1 MFFQTQEIQKEYR
14 RLDGICGLDTTYMP
28 IKRYRQKGKTVA
40 MCEFTSHSA
49 IPVQF
54 MFNLYYL
61 DWLPETDCIDVIR
74 HEYAHAAAAL
84 LFGPASLRGSGHGP
98 LWQRV
103 CAMVDCRPSPY
114 TYNLNVLEPLATKKQ
129 VKGPDLPGPM
139 LQMWCHHRTCGR
151 QPYCEGAEIRAE
163 LLELFL
169 PELRRAQIPPG
180 GRYTGGEKCVIHCRS
195 SSHTSCQ
202 ADCCWLSS

>member
-74 HEYAHAAAAL
+74 HEYAH
-84 LFGPASLRGSGHGP
+84 R
-98 LWQRV
+98 
-103 CAMVDCRPSPY
+103 
-114 TYNLNVLEPLATKKQ
+114 
-129 VKGPDLPGPM
+129 
-139 LQMWCHHRTCGR
+139 HR
-151 QPYCEGAEIRAE
+151 
-163 LLELFL
+163 
-169 PELRRAQIPPG
+169 
-180 GRYTGGEKCVIHCRS
+180 
-195 SSHTSCQ
+195 
-202 ADCCWLSS
+202 